1 MTLNTRRLI
10 VAVPLAEPLA
20 VAGMVGPG
28 FVAISTLDAATT
40 ARILEVQRL
49 ALWTAPTAGFVL
61 CLLGGWW
68 VARRASAGH
77 ERNGFVL
84 GIAVATI
91 DLGLLI
97 ASGAPFGLLMVTS
110 ATGRLAGGWC
120 GGLLAKRRAA
130 TNHSAV
136 HA

>member
-1 MTLNTRRLI
+1 MTLRVGRLI
-10 VAVPLAEPLA
+10 VAIPLAELLA
-20 VAGMVGPG
+20 VGCMIVLGN
-28 FVAISTLDAATT
+28 VANSTLDATTT
-40 ARILEVQRL
+40 ARILAVQRL
-49 ALWTAPTAGFVL
+49 ALWSAPTAGFVF

-77 ERNGFVL
+77 ERNGIVR
-84 GIAVATI
+84 GVAVAII

-110 ATGRLAGGWC
+110 AAGRLAGGWC

-130 TNHSAV
+130 KNYSAIQ
-136 HA
+136 A